1 MHQGKAEKSLPQ
13 VFSQNQSPEELRGKL
28 LYSITIP
35 QLGIV
40 ANGLLDK
47 TDPVDWIL
55 VDYIRRWELN
65 KKAQTITKDGKKRVR
80 INFKHLLGSLPILHY
95 FKIHSKPPITRKLQ
109 KLEKL
114 GLIETFKA
122 KDNTLFARL
131 TDRAWECY
139 QTRLSE
145 QIEDEISPPVSPREK
160 HPISLYEKYPV
171 PPREEQHNRESI
183 ENHNKESFKDNNKF
197 IYSTRKKK
205 QNTDPFKSNSS
216 AEEESVIL
224 RPEHPLKGVVSRLV
238 SSGACQ
244 VTTPPPNRNEAFDR
258 LSLEQVKEILNAS
271 ELYKKLKLS
280 KTFVDLTPE
289 QQEEAD
295 RILQD
300 IQKKNRERFN
310 GRLYE

>member
-1 MHQGKAEKSLPQ
+1 MYCEAKSR
-13 VFSQNQSPEELRGKL
+13 VSQNGSQHQSLEELRGKL

-55 VDYIRRWELN
+55 LDYIRRWELN
-65 KKAQTITKDGKKRVR
+65 KKAQAITKDGKRLIR
-80 INFKHLLGSLPILHY
+80 INFKHLLESLPILHY

-131 TDRAWECY
+131 TEKAWECY

-145 QIEDEISPPVSPREK
+145 QIEDETSPPVSFREK
-160 HPISLYEKYPV
+160 RPVSHIDKYPI

-183 ENHNKESFKDNNKF
+183 ENHNSKSLKDYRHKKRDDPLGEENSFSSFKDKNKNTATTF
-197 IYSTRKKK
+197 RKEDIANIVNELVVK
-205 QNTDPFKSNSS
+205 TDPLTT
-216 AEEESVIL
+216 IL
-224 RPEHPLKGVVSRLV
+224 NGYEAGRL
-238 SSGACQ
+238 
-244 VTTPPPNRNEAFDR
+244 P
-258 LSLEQVKEILNAS
+258 LEQVKEILNTS
-271 ELYKKLKLS
+271 ELYKDLKKS
-280 KTFVDLTPE
+280 KAFAPLTPE
-289 QQEEAD
+289 QKAEAD
-295 RILQD
+295 SLLEEIK
-300 IQKKNRERFN
+300 KKNYEALN
-310 GRLYE
+310 GRIYHE